1 MSSRKAYSCTP
12 CRTKKIKCDRRKVCG
27 QCRRKSIECIWPENG
42 VPLEDEME
50 SPPAPALSSPINT
63 PYHPHTLPPPVRS
76 GPSYHPLTSH
86 IHPHTLPHPHSLAY
100 GHGLSHIPSTTSISI
115 ATSATR
121 TRTQS
126 PPPPHQS
133 PATLPGPPVVD
144 VPHTVVHAE
153 QLDHSILNNP
163 DSPSS
168 PSGSRS
174 PRAFDRMG
182 DSRTIINAALAAG
195 SRPDDLDDSDSN
207 RDRSRAS
214 DKPVNRPSS
223 SESLMRKEDGEVF
236 RDYILAQPR
245 PRERDERDETPN
257 HEYAGAT
264 RPRQDKGG
272 GTRQGNRITPTPTPG
287 TAAITKAV
295 DEGPTIR
302 EADPAA
308 AALGGS
314 TTKPRRHRSYPFHPG
329 GVDGDGMVTD
339 ELMMTLPPHSQADA
353 LLRVYLERVEW
364 IHHPLHLPTFLAQ
377 YNQFWSMSPSHRRST
392 VHSRWLALLYI
403 ILCLGDHFG
412 DEDMS
417 TDVTLEGRLLVACE
431 DCLAHA
437 DFLDEPSTETIQTI
451 ICLNLYLNNKN
462 RVNAARSLLGTAIKM
477 AISMGMSRIPDES
490 ALYDPAGA
498 IERELGRRL
507 WWSLVSQDAYTA
519 SNSGFTY
526 LINLSHASTG
536 LFANLDDDE
545 IRPSGFHSP
554 SKPLSETTTA
564 TYHILKIDFALV
576 VRHFIDAVNVDFPN
590 ASYEAIMELD
600 RQFRQVYDSL
610 PAAFRPDLPQPFE
623 LSYAGSKR
631 YLVEQRIFM
640 GITLHNR
647 IMRLHRAYMVRG
659 YDDPKYEYSTRVCLE
674 SAYALLDLVRQSPQ
688 TLCRWWVVL
697 VQVWTGGLIISA
709 DLVRG
714 AKDEKERRRQ
724 RDGVALAVSLLEP
737 ISRTSPVAC
746 RGLKVLRALLS
757 RDSEVSQQVHSL
769 PQAQPQ
775 PPQQNHIQDQGQNPR
790 KRKHSHE
797 GDDSDERSGAESIGL
812 ANTSLTDLERLLRQA
827 FPFVNPSSSSI
838 PSVSSFTPS
847 IATSAASASAPA
859 SGSASAP
866 ASGSHPGP
874 ASGSGSG
881 SGSSGDGSGVGSVS
895 DGGAVPNAGMGI
907 GPTSAA
913 ATSDPAAEFW
923 QSLFSMNSW

>member
-27 QCRRKSIECIWPENG
+27 QCRRKSVQCIWPENG
-42 VPLEDEME
+42 VPLEDEVE
-50 SPPAPALSSPINT
+50 PPAALSLSSPINT
-63 PYHPHTLPPPVRS
+63 PYHPHTLPPPIRS

-86 IHPHTLPHPHSLAY
+86 IHPLY
-100 GHGLSHIPSTTSISI
+100 PSTSTFSCL
-115 ATSATR
+115 
-121 TRTQS
+121 RTQS

-133 PATLPGPPVVD
+133 PAAMPDPPVVG

-163 DSPSS
+163 DSPGS

-174 PRAFDRMG
+174 PRASDRMG
-182 DSRTIINAALAAG
+182 DSRTIINAALVG
-195 SRPDDLDDSDSN
+195 SRPDHLGDSDRN
-207 RDRSRAS
+207 RDRSRAN
-214 DKPVNRPSS
+214 DKPVNHPSS
-223 SESLMRKEDGEVF
+223 SEFLMRKEDGEVF
-236 RDYILAQPR
+236 RDYTLTQPR

-257 HEYAGAT
+257 HGYARAT
-264 RPRQDKGG
+264 RHGQDKGG

-287 TAAITKAV
+287 TAPITKATN
-295 DEGPTIR
+295 DDDITATFPSRCTFTSLLGTR
-302 EADPAA
+302 LMDPPSSPPSNVPSPIQPV
-308 AALGGS
+308 LVYV
-314 TTKPRRHRSYPFHPG
+314 P
-329 GVDGDGMVTD
+329 
-339 ELMMTLPPHSQADA
+339 LPS
-353 LLRVYLERVEW
+353 
-364 IHHPLHLPTFLAQ
+364 PLC
-377 YNQFWSMSPSHRRST
+377 R
-392 VHSRWLALLYI
+392 
-403 ILCLGDHFG
+403 DHFG

-490 ALYDPAGA
+490 TLYDPAGV

-519 SNSGFTY
+519 SNSGFTC

-545 IRPSGFHSP
+545 IRPPGFHSP

-576 VRHFIDAVNVDFPN
+576 TRHFIDAVNVDFPN
-590 ASYEAIMELD
+590 VSYEAIMELD
-600 RQFRQVYDSL
+600 GQFRQVYDSL

-647 IMRLHRAYMVRG
+647 IMRLHRVYMVRG
-659 YDDPKYEYSTRVCLE
+659 YDDPKYEYNTRVCLE

-688 TLCRWWVVL
+688 TLLR
-697 VQVWTGGLIISA
+697 
-709 DLVRG
+709 R
-714 AKDEKERRRQ
+714 AKDGRERRRQ

-757 RDSEVSQQVHSL
+757 RDSEASQQAQSL

-775 PPQQNHIQDQGQNPR
+775 PPQQNQTQDQSQNPR

-797 GDDSDERSGAESIGL
+797 GDDSDGRSGGKSSASKMREKSSVHPHGDTDRSEPSQLDL

-827 FPFVNPSSSSI
+827 FPFVNPSSCSISSVSSVS
-838 PSVSSFTPS
+838 SVSSFIPS
-847 IATSAASASAPA
+847 IAASATSAAAPA
-859 SGSASAP
+859 SGSASAHG
-866 ASGSHPGP
+866 SGSHPGP
-874 ASGSGSG
+874 APGSDSSGGGSGG
-881 SGSSGDGSGVGSVS
+881 GVGRVS
-895 DGGAVPNAGMGI
+895 DGGGVPNAGMGK

>member
-1 MSSRKAYSCTP
+1 M
-12 CRTKKIKCDRRKVCG
+12 
-27 QCRRKSIECIWPENG
+27 
-42 VPLEDEME
+42 
-50 SPPAPALSSPINT
+50 
-63 PYHPHTLPPPVRS
+63 LPPPIRS

-86 IHPHTLPHPHSLAY
+86 IHPHTLPHPHSHAH
-100 GHGLSHIPSTTSISI
+100 GHGHSHIPSTTSISI

-126 PPPPHQS
+126 PPPPPQP
-133 PATLPGPPVVD
+133 PAAVPAPPVVD

-163 DSPSS
+163 DSPGS

-174 PRAFDRMG
+174 PRPSDRIA
-182 DSRTIINAALAAG
+182 DSRTNINAALVD
-195 SRPDDLDDSDSN
+195 SRPNPLGDSDRT
-207 RDRSRAS
+207 RDWSRAN
-214 DKPVNRPSS
+214 DKPVNHPSS

-236 RDYILAQPR
+236 RDYTLTQPR
-245 PRERDERDETPN
+245 SRERDERDETPN
-257 HEYAGAT
+257 HEYEGAT

-272 GTRQGNRITPTPTPG
+272 GTRQGNRITPAPTPG

-295 DEGPTIR
+295 DGGPAIR

-308 AALGGS
+308 AAPGGS
-314 TTKPRRHRSYPFHPG
+314 PAKSRRHRSYPFHPG

-339 ELMMTLPPHSQADA
+339 ELMMALPPHS
-353 LLRVYLERVEW
+353 
-364 IHHPLHLPTFLAQ
+364 Q

-490 ALYDPAGA
+490 ALYDPAGV

-590 ASYEAIMELD
+590 ASYEVIMELD

-659 YDDPKYEYSTRVCLE
+659 YDDSKYEYSTRVCLE

-714 AKDEKERRRQ
+714 AKDERERRRQ

-757 RDSEVSQQVHSL
+757 RDSEVSQQVQSL
-769 PQAQPQ
+769 SQAQPQ
-775 PPQQNHIQDQGQNPR
+775 PPQQNQTQDQGQNPR

-797 GDDSDERSGAESIGL
+797 GDDSDERSGGKNSANKMREKWSVHGHGDTDRSEPSQLDL
-812 ANTSLTDLERLLRQA
+812 ANTSLTDLERLLGQA

-847 IATSAASASAPA
+847 ITASATSSASA

-866 ASGSHPGP
+866 GSGSHPGP
-874 ASGSGSG
+874 ASAPG
-881 SGSSGDGSGVGSVS
+881 SGSSGDGDGGGGGVGSVS

-907 GPTSAA
+907 GPTPAA
-913 ATSDPAAEFW
+913 ATTSDPAAEFW